1 MAGCVHRG
9 VKEDDMR
16 RTLVIVA
23 GLVVLGGGV
32 AYYRL
37 GATARPTLV
46 TADVTRGS
54 VVQSVEATG
63 TVQPVDTVEVGAQV
77 TGTVKTLGATFNS
90 EVKQGQVLATLDPA
104 SLQAAV
110 DQAQA
115 NLTRL
120 EAELGQSQ
128 VSLDDS
134 QVKLDRAERLSTNQL
149 IPQTDLETA
158 QVARK
163 AADASLKSA
172 QAQVV
177 QGRASLA
184 QAQVNL
190 QHTVI
195 TSPVDGIVLARNVE
209 IGQTVTSG
217 LQTPTLFVIARDL
230 GTMEVSAAVDES
242 DIGHVAA
249 GQPVTF
255 TTDAYGAQ
263 VFTGIV
269 TEVRLQ
275 PVVTQNVV
283 TYTTIITVPNPGGRL
298 KPGMTATVKIETGRQ
313 DNVLRVPAAAL
324 RFRPEAELFAALGQ
338 DLPAA
343 MSAGSTGSRR
353 SASGASTASRG
364 DNPARP
370 AAGTPG
376 SHAVLWEAADGTL
389 KPVRVTVAI
398 SDGTT
403 VGVTGDAIAEG
414 ASVVTGVRS
423 STTVTAGAGQASSG
437 SPLVPSMPRRG
448 GRGL

>member
-1 MAGCVHRG
+1 
-9 VKEDDMR
+9 MR
-16 RTLVIVA
+16 RTLVVVV
-23 GLVVLGGGV
+23 GLVVLGVGA

-37 GATARPTLV
+37 DATARPTLV
-46 TADVTRGS
+46 TAEVTRGPI
-54 VVQSVEATG
+54 VQTVEATG

-77 TGTVKTLGATFNS
+77 TGTIKTLGATFNS
-90 EVKQGQVLATLDPA
+90 EVRHGQVLATLDPA

-115 NLTRL
+115 GLARL
-120 EAELGQSQ
+120 EAELRQAQ
-128 VSLDDS
+128 VSVDDT
-134 QVKLDRAERLSTNQL
+134 QVKLDRAQRLSKDQL

-172 QAQVV
+172 EAQVV
-177 QGRASLA
+177 QGRAALA
-184 QAQVNL
+184 QARVNL

-195 TSPVDGIVLARNVE
+195 QSPVDGIVLARNVE

-255 TTDAYGAQ
+255 TTDAYGTEA
-263 VFTGIV
+263 FTGTV

-283 TYTTIITVPNPGGRL
+283 TYTTIITVPNPGAKL
-298 KPGMTATVKIETGRQ
+298 KPGMTATVKIETARADG
-313 DNVLRVPAAAL
+313 VLRVPAAAL
-324 RFRPEAELFAALGQ
+324 RFRPDADLFAALGQ
-338 DLPAA
+338 ELPEAA
-343 MSAGSTGSRR
+343 GNRTAGQKTGSPAKGAARR
-353 SASGASTASRG
+353 SN
-364 DNPARP
+364 NPARP
-370 AAGTPG
+370 AEGTPG
-376 SHAVLWEAADGTL
+376 SHAVVWQVAGGALH
-389 KPVRVTVAI
+389 PVRVTLGI
-398 SDGTT
+398 SDGTE
-403 VGVTGDAIAEG
+403 VGVTGDGLTEGAAIA
-414 ASVVTGVRS
+414 TGVR
-423 STTVTAGAGQASSG
+423 TAGAAASVQTTASS
-437 SPLVPSMPRRG
+437 PLMPSMPRRG